1 MDLSVRMPVEPT
13 QRWRHAKQLGLSHAV
28 TDLPRTVGETP
39 PWAYEPL
46 LELQNRFADHG
57 FDVDVVESRPPM
69 ENVVLGREGRDEK
82 IEAVQTLLRNMG
94 RLDIPVYCWVW
105 TENPLGVLRTSR
117 SVPDRGDTRQS
128 GYDHEQFEQGPR
140 HPAADITEAELWENL
155 EYFLERVV
163 PVAEE
168 AGVKLAI
175 HPDDPPIDDDIAG
188 TARIMTDPDAFERL
202 LELYPSDHNGI
213 CLPQGNFAARG
224 VDMAETIRRFGDDIQ
239 FVHFRDVRGTPDEFY
254 ETWHDNGQTD
264 MLAAMRAYREVGFE
278 GPIRPDHFPT
288 VTAGGGGDGTELRG
302 RLHAVGYIQGL
313 MEQTASDDGTS

>member
-69 ENVVLGREGRDEK
+69 ENVVLGREGRDEE

-168 AGVKLAI
+168 ADVKLAL
-175 HPDDPPIDDDIAG
+175 HPDDPPISPVRGVPRLVTDVDAYD
-188 TARIMTDPDAFERL
+188 RILD
-202 LELYPSDHNGI
+202 LYPSDHHGV
-213 CLPQGNFAARG
+213 CLCQGNFGLMDTPIPEA
-224 VDMAETIRRFGDDIQ
+224 IRHFGDDVH
-239 FVHFRDVRGTPDEFY
+239 FVHFRDVEGTPDSFVER
-254 ETWHDNGQTD
+254 WHEDGQTD
-264 MLAAMRAYREVGFE
+264 MAAAIDAYEEVGFE
-278 GPIRPDHFPT
+278 GPIRPDH
-288 VTAGGGGDGTELRG
+288 VGSMDGDEGRGNLG
-302 RLHAVGYIQGL
+302 RLYAIGYMRGL
-313 MEQTASDDGTS
+313 IERA